1 MPFPTPKYP
10 IEQNI
15 FEEKLRRIM
24 QEAVGSASKF
34 FKQIYT
40 SICR

>member
-15 FEEKLRRIM
+15 FEEKLRRII
-24 QEAVGSASKF
+24 QEAAGSASCILQANLYKHL
-34 FKQIYT
+34 
-40 SICR
+40 

>member
-24 QEAVGSASKF
+24 QEAAGSDSCILQANFYKHL
-34 FKQIYT
+34 
-40 SICR
+40 

>member
-15 FEEKLRRIM
+15 FEKKLRRIM
-24 QEAVGSASKF
+24 QEAAGSDSCILQANFYKHL
-34 FKQIYT
+34 
-40 SICR
+40 